1 MAMLDDFII
10 KDFIDIGRDMFLRGL
25 VSSHAGNMSVRI
37 GDRIYIT
44 RTHSMTGRL
53 KPADVIEVDS
63 KNPDDPALTLAS
75 TEYVVHRAIYMHTGA
90 GAVVH
95 AHPPYATLLSFAGE
109 LVPVDAE
116 GSYHFKRIRVASPE
130 NPIASIETAELVSEE
145 LKESRIVLV
154 RGHGSFA
161 RGDTLEEAYMLT
173 STLESSAFYL
183 YHLK

>member
-1 MAMLDDFII
+1 MLDGPII
-10 KDFIDIGRDMFLRGL
+10 KDFIDIGRDMFVRGL
-25 VSSHAGNMSVRI
+25 VSSHAGNMSVRA
-37 GDRIYIT
+37 GNLVYIT
-44 RTHSMTGRL
+44 RTRSMTGRL
-53 KPADVIEVDS
+53 SPSDIIEVDIER
-63 KNPDDPALTLAS
+63 PDDPNLNRAS
-75 TEYVVHRAIYMHTGA
+75 TEYAVHRAIYMSTGA

-116 GSYHFKRIRVASPE
+116 GSYHFKRIRVACPQ
-130 NPIASIETAELVSEE
+130 NPIASVETAQLVSEE

-161 RGDTLEEAYMLT
+161 RGKTLEEAYMLT

>member
-1 MAMLDDFII
+1 MLDESII

-25 VSSHAGNMSVRI
+25 VSSHAGNMSVRA

-44 RTHSMTGRL
+44 RTHSMTGCL
-53 KPADVIEVDS
+53 TPADIIEVDS
-63 KNPDDPALTLAS
+63 LDPDDPALKRAS
-75 TEYVVHRAIYMHTGA
+75 TEYVVHRAIYTNTGA

-116 GSYHFKRIRVASPE
+116 GSYHFKRVRVMGPQ
-130 NPIASIETAELVSEE
+130 NPIASSETAQLVSEE
-145 LKESRIVLV
+145 LKKSRIVLV

-161 RGDTLEEAYMLT
+161 RGETLEEAYMLT

-183 YHLK
+183 HHLK

>member
-1 MAMLDDFII
+1 
-10 KDFIDIGRDMFLRGL
+10 
-25 VSSHAGNMSVRI
+25 
-37 GDRIYIT
+37 
-44 RTHSMTGRL
+44 
-53 KPADVIEVDS
+53 
-63 KNPDDPALTLAS
+63 
-75 TEYVVHRAIYMHTGA
+75 MHTGA

-145 LKESRIVLV
+145 LKESRVVLV

-161 RGDTLEEAYMLT
+161 RGNTLEEAYMLT